1 MHNRTSTNIRSIL
14 TIKMS
19 SINVSN
25 NSKKTFCKVCQDA
38 GKSESVYTSHFV
50 RSMPDRSGKT
60 TVLCPTLLNTECR
73 FCFNLGHTT
82 KFCPTLAANKKS
94 EEKATRKAEFK
105 QIEEKAVVKVQ
116 KPTSVFAALA
126 DSDSDEED
134 TCKVSKPI
142 SNIKEEFPSLGV
154 AMKTQ
159 EKQAM
164 GGWASIAAKTT
175 TQYEAEKYEQKLI
188 ADSIKRQMPP
198 IKKAVQVPQVQ
209 KSWADYSDSEE
220 EEEEQPI
227 SKPTFRTDY
236 NVAEMDWAA
245 PDSDEDW

>member
-1 MHNRTSTNIRSIL
+1 
-14 TIKMS
+14 MS
-19 SINVSN
+19 SN

-38 GKSESVYTSHFV
+38 GKPESVYTSHFV
-50 RSMPDRSGKT
+50 RSMPDKSGKT

-82 KFCPTLAANKKS
+82 KFCPTIAANKKS

-105 QIEEKAVVKVQ
+105 QIEEKTAVKVQ

-142 SNIKEEFPSLGV
+142 STIKEEFPSLGV

-159 EKQAM
+159 EKQAI
-164 GGWASIAAKTT
+164 GGWASIAAKTA

-220 EEEEQPI
+220 EEEEEQPI

>member
-1 MHNRTSTNIRSIL
+1 
-14 TIKMS
+14 MS
-19 SINVSN
+19 SIN

-38 GKSESVYTSHFV
+38 GKPESVYTSHFV

-82 KFCPTLAANKKS
+82 KFCPTIAANKKS

-142 SNIKEEFPSLGV
+142 STIKEEFPSLGV

-159 EKQAM
+159 EKQAI

-209 KSWADYSDSEE
+209 KSWADYSDSDEE
-220 EEEEQPI
+220 EEYVQPII